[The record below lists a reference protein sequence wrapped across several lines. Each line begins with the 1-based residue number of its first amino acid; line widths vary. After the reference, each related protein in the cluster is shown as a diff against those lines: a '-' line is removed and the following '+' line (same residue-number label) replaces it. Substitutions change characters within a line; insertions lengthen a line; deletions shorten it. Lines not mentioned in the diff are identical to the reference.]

1 MNRLHHKGSVTLYTA
16 RMTLRAF
23 TLRDDWAMFEN
34 WAGDPEVARY
44 MRGRAHSSVAITRQ
58 VLESWC
64 CHGRRKSYHW
74 AMVPSGWKQPV
85 GSISFVTFDEAKREA
100 EVGYTLSRRFW
111 GKGLVPEALSVVLEF
126 GRKEIGLLS
135 FYAQLFE
142 GNTQS
147 VRVLEKCGF
156 SFSARFPDA
165 VTRNDGT
172 PGTVLIYRRSC
183 GDDAAISP

>member
-34 WAGDPEVARY
+34 WTSDPEVARY
-44 MRGRAHSSVAITRQ
+44 MRGKAHSSVAITRQ

-64 CHGRRKSYHW
+64 CHGRKKSYHW
-74 AMVPSGWKQPV
+74 AMVPNGWKQPI

-126 GRKEIGLLS
+126 GRKEIGFLS

-156 SFSARFPDA
+156 SFSARFPD
-165 VTRNDGT
+165 TIMRNDGT

-183 GDDAAISP
+183 CDDAAISL